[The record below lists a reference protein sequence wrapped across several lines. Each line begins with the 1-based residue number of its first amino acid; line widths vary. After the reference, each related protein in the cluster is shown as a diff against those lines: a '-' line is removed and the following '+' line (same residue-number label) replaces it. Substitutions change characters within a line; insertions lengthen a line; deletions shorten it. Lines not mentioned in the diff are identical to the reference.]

1 MLLTNEDQLKTS
13 PGVGVQYFE
22 KNLQG
27 QEGKELFRK
36 TKKSSHKKYILS
48 ITFTTL
54 FPGLLRRQKYQM
66 A

>member
-13 PGVGVQYFE
+13 LGVGVQYFE

-36 TKKSSHKKYILS
+36 TKKSSQKKYILS

-54 FPGLLRRQKYQM
+54 FSGLLQRQKYQM
-66 A
+66 S